1 MIEGAGETPRLKRS
15 TMHEGQQR
23 GRLAKNPAISAQRA
37 IIIIGLIVLAAWVY
51 VRVADDGRVETS
63 ASAPKNGVGANCA
76 APAKAEDKSAG
87 EDNGTEGDTVHCD
100 WSVPTS
106 YAGRIIDARVR
117 FFPKKLL
124 ALTFD
129 DGPDP
134 EVTPKI
140 LDTLK
145 EYNAHAT
152 FFVLGSYAE
161 RHPDLVRRIVGEGHA
176 IGNHSW
182 SHAKKFSAAE
192 AHNEL
197 HNTAAAIEKFG
208 GLPTKLFRPPYGLT
222 KSKYSELALQ
232 DGYTGVL
239 WTISSADSR
248 PISAD
253 VIAHNVAYTP
263 NPGDIVLMHDGP
275 GHSATA
281 DALPII
287 LAKLEKDGFEF
298 VPLPELL
305 RAWHAWETTP
315 G

>member
-1 MIEGAGETPRLKRS
+1 
-15 TMHEGQQR
+15 MHEEQQR
-23 GRLAKNPAISAQRA
+23 GRLVKNSVVSAQRA
-37 IIIIGLIVLAAWVY
+37 IVIIGLMVLAAWIY
-51 VRVADDGRVETS
+51 VLVADDGRVETS
-63 ASAPKNGVGANCA
+63 ASAPQDSVVANRTA
-76 APAKAEDKSAG
+76 SPEAEDKSAG
-87 EDNGTEGDTVHCD
+87 EDSATEGDKAHGD
-100 WSVPTS
+100 WSVPAS
-106 YAGRIIDARVR
+106 YAGRIVDARVR

-134 EVTPKI
+134 NVTPLI

-145 EYNAHAT
+145 EHNAHAT

-161 RHPDLVRRIVGEGHA
+161 RHPDLVRRIADEDHA

-182 SHAKKFSAAE
+182 SHAKQFSAAE

-197 HNTAAAIEKFG
+197 HNTAALIEKLAG
-208 GLPTKLFRPPYGLT
+208 RPTMLFRPPYGLT

-232 DGYTGVL
+232 DGCTGVL

-275 GHSATA
+275 GHSATGK
-281 DALPII
+281 ALPMI
-287 LAKLEKDGFEF
+287 LAKLEGDGFEF
-298 VPLPELL
+298 VTLPELL
-305 RAWHAWETTP
+305 RAWDAWEPTQR
-315 G
+315 